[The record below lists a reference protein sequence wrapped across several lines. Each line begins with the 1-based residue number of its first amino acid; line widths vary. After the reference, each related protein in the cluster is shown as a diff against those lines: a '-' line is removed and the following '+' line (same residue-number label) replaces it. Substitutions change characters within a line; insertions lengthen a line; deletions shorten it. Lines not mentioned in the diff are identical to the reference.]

1 MKLTSD
7 PQVLLIEKILARIDD
22 RVAEAVAKE
31 REEIAAM
38 LEVSDNPL
46 GKLLANAVRARNKT

>member
-1 MKLTSD
+1 VKLTSD

>member
-1 MKLTSD
+1 MIDD
-7 PQVLLIEKILARIDD
+7 PQVVLIEKILARIDD

-38 LEVSDNPL
+38 LESDGSVL
-46 GKLLANAVRARNKT
+46 GRLLANTVRARGKT